1 MEHGAAPTI
10 SGFMPTIKQRIS
22 INLPDE
28 EYVALSALA
37 EKNNLS
43 MAWIGRKAIVDF
55 LDRYRDKQ
63 LPLSFAERVESVA
76 TTADE
81 PR

>member
-1 MEHGAAPTI
+1 
-10 SGFMPTIKQRIS
+10 MPTIKQRIS

-28 EYVALSALA
+28 EYTALSTMA

-43 MAWIGRKAIVDF
+43 MAWIGRRAILDF

-63 LPLSFAERVESVA
+63 IPLSFAENVV
-76 TTADE
+76 TAADG

>member
-1 MEHGAAPTI
+1 
-10 SGFMPTIKQRIS
+10 MPTIKPRIS

-28 EYVALSALA
+28 EYVALSVLA

-43 MAWIGRKAIVDF
+43 MSWIGRKAILDF

-63 LPLSFAERVESVA
+63 IPLSFAEPVVTA
-76 TTADE
+76 ADE